1 MSRGRRAKGRPD
13 DEGVSLGA
21 RSPEDDGHLGTQVWA
36 IAPLLFGSGFCAL
49 VYQIGWQR
57 ELRLVFGAST
67 AASAAV
73 VAVFMGGLGLG
84 GWLIGPRADRS
95 PNPLLFYGP
104 DLLKARADC
113 YQQTG
118 DPRAKRAAA
127 DLQEFLEADRS
138 APPP

>member
-1 MSRGRRAKGRPD
+1 MSRGRRAKGRAA

-84 GWLIGPRADRS
+84 GWFLGPKAARGRHGGVG
-95 PNPLLFYGP
+95 PLGRNRP
-104 DLLKARADC
+104 SARP
-113 YQQTG
+113 G
-118 DPRAKRAAA
+118 WPRAAA
-127 DLQEFLEADRS
+127 DDLRRRRDARRRRSCDR
-138 APPP
+138 ARR